1 MQLHRFK
8 DIRENYLAKVQEL
21 LAQWMSAW
29 EKSIEMMTMFEIK
42 QTFGQMEKTLHSLI
56 TKFLR
61 HQVTLTEIA
70 KPSPE
75 KFVEIQKDD
84 LSDSLLGLSSRRT
97 RKGSC
102 NKRIPGRSLKV
113 LETWFS
119 HNQDDPYPSLDEK
132 RLLSASTGLSLK
144 QITNWFIN
152 RRCKLSMSKY
162 RKKRL
167 VRSKGSNSS
176 EC

>member
-1 MQLHRFK
+1 ML
-8 DIRENYLAKVQEL
+8 
-21 LAQWMSAW
+21 AW
-29 EKSIEMMTMFEIK
+29 ENSIEMMTMFEIK
-42 QTFGQMEKTLHSLI
+42 QTFGQMEKTLHTQI

-75 KFVEIQKDD
+75 KLVEMQKDD
-84 LSDSLLGLSSRRT
+84 LSDSLLGLRSTRT

-102 NKRIPGRSLKV
+102 GNKRIPSRSLKV
-113 LETWFS
+113 LETWFE

-132 RLLSASTGLSLK
+132 KLLSASTGLSLK

-162 RKKRL
+162 KKKCL
-167 VRSKGSNSS
+167 GRSKGSNST